1 MGIAFGP
8 VPSRRLGRSIGINNI
23 PAKTC
28 SYSCVYCQV
37 GNTLNME
44 VERRPFNTTA
54 AIFEEVERK
63 VTEVVARS
71 EPLDFLT
78 FVSDGEPTLDI
89 HLGETI
95 EALRPLGVKI
105 GVISNASLIW
115 QSEVR
120 DALQKADWVSV
131 KIDSVSQAVWRRINR
146 PHRSLSL
153 DRILEG
159 LSLFSATRKG
169 EWATETMLVR
179 GVNDDDLEVET
190 VAEFVS
196 GLNPTKS
203 YLSIP
208 IRPPAMKS
216 VKRPREEVI
225 NRAYQIFRGKS
236 IDVQYLIGY
245 EGNAFATTGEVVS
258 DLLGIT
264 SVHPMR
270 EDAVGDLLSRA
281 GAGWP
286 LVERLITDGSLV
298 KVEYEG
304 ASFFVRRLPDSRAG

>member
-1 MGIAFGP
+1 MAIAFGP
-8 VPSRRLGRSIGINNI
+8 VPSRRLGRSIGVNNI

-37 GNTLNME
+37 GNTVNMA
-44 VERRPFNTTA
+44 VKRKPFHATA
-54 AIFEEVERK
+54 AVFEAVERK
-63 VTEVVARS
+63 VSEAVARS
-71 EPLDFLT
+71 EPVDFLT

-89 HLGETI
+89 HLGKTI
-95 EALRPLGVKI
+95 ETLKPLGVKI

-120 DALQKADWVSV
+120 DALQRADWVSL

-159 LSLFSATRKG
+159 ISAFSAGYQG

-179 GVNDDDLEVET
+179 GVNDDDLEVDGI
-190 VAEFVS
+190 ARFIAS
-196 GLNPTKS
+196 LNSTRS

-208 IRPPAMKS
+208 IRPPAVKS
-216 VKRPREEVI
+216 VERPEEDAV
-225 NRAYQIFRGKS
+225 NKAYQIFRGES
-236 IDVQYLIGY
+236 IDVEYLIGY
-245 EGNAFATTGEVVS
+245 EGNAFASTGEVVS

-270 EDAVGDLLSRA
+270 EDAVGELLSRA
-281 GAGWP
+281 GAGWS
-286 LVERLITDGSLV
+286 LVDSLITDGTLV
-298 KVEYEG
+298 KVAYDD
-304 ASFFVRRLPDSRAG
+304 AVFFVRRFPD

>member
-1 MGIAFGP
+1 M
-8 VPSRRLGRSIGINNI
+8 GINNI

-28 SYSCVYCQV
+28 SYSCIYCQV
-37 GNTLNME
+37 GTTVDMG
-44 VERRPFNTTA
+44 VERKPFHTTA
-54 AIFEEVERK
+54 SIFEEVERK

-95 EALRPLGVKI
+95 EALRPLGIKI
-105 GVISNASLIW
+105 GVISNASLVW

-120 DALQKADWVSV
+120 DALQKADWVSL
-131 KIDSVSQAVWRRINR
+131 KIDAVSREVWRRINR
-146 PHRSLSL
+146 PHRSLDL

-159 LSLFSATRKG
+159 ISLFSSTHQG

-179 GVNDDDLEVET
+179 GVNDEGREVEM
-190 VAEFVS
+190 VAEFIS
-196 GLNPTKS
+196 GLNPAKS

-208 IRPPAMKS
+208 IRPPALKS
-216 VKRPREEVI
+216 VERPGEGAI

-236 IDVQYLIGY
+236 VDAEYLIGY

-270 EDAVGDLLSRA
+270 EDAVGELLSRA
-281 GAGWP
+281 GAAWS
-286 LVERLITDGSLV
+286 LVDRLVAEGSLV
-298 KVEYEG
+298 KVEYND
-304 ASFFVRRLPDSRAG
+304 ASFFVRRLPA